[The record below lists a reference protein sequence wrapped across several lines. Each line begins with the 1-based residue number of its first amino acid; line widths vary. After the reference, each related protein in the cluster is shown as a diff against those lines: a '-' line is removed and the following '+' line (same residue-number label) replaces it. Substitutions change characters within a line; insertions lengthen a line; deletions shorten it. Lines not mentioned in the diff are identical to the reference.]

1 MDLSNLST
9 EMDLETTLDRLCGDS
24 ALLLEVLDLF
34 LEEFLSEQANL
45 SNRVHAG
52 DYAGLA
58 SKAHYFKGVAQ
69 NLGLERFLP
78 KVKQLEQAARDS
90 DASSCLQLLDSLHN
104 IARHILA
111 LRKSM
116 QAA

>member
-1 MDLSNLST
+1 MNLSHLSA
-9 EMDLETTLDRLCGDS
+9 EIDLETTLDRLCGDS
-24 ALLLEVLDLF
+24 ALLLEILDLF
-34 LEEFLSEQANL
+34 LNEFAKEQANL
-45 SNRVHAG
+45 LSRVHTG
-52 DYAGLA
+52 DYTGLA

-78 KVKQLEQAARDS
+78 KVQHLEQAAKEG
-90 DASSCLQLLDSLHN
+90 DASGCIQALDSLRE